1 MSDDEKVK
9 KDALT
14 QFGLIDKIERH
25 PQSLSGGGKQQ
36 LLLALLKLQISQLSF

>member
-25 PQSLSGGGKQQ
+25 PQSLSGGGKQR
-36 LLLALLKLQISQLSF
+36 LLLAWLKLQISQLSF